1 MAPLYGMP
9 PDPRPRKGTPE
20 AIIREELE
28 RLTGFDPARRTLQP
42 ETPAPEKPAS
52 IKRAVAPTAADHRAA
67 PRFARKSSTA
77 QEALPNPERHARKCS
92 ICNHPERD
100 AIDSAFLQWHSA
112 DSIALTFQILDRRV
126 VFRHAL
132 VTGLYQRRRAN
143 FRCALES
150 ILERGDQVP
159 LTAVGFVA
167 AVRAY
172 ASLDEAGR
180 WNEPPKRAIVTNEYL
195 HHRPAEEPALPP
207 AEPPSSDTSNP
218 QILELETDLTH
229 KK

>member
-1 MAPLYGMP
+1 MSPSFANMP
-9 PDPRPRKGTPE
+9 PNAR
-20 AIIREELE
+20 AAFIREQLD
-28 RLTGFDPARRTLQP
+28 RLTGFDPPPEAEPP
-42 ETPAPEKPAS
+42 ETEEPIPIERASAPVAQ
-52 IKRAVAPTAADHRAA
+52 RAK
-67 PRFARKSSTA
+67 PRFGRKSSTA
-77 QEALPNPERHARKCS
+77 QEPLPDRERHARKCS

-112 DSIALTFQILDRRV
+112 ESIALTFQILDRRV

-150 ILERGDQVP
+150 ILERADQVP

-172 ASLDEAGR
+172 ASLDEAGH
-180 WNEPPKRAIVTNEYL
+180 WNEPPQRAIVTNEYV
-195 HHRPAEEPALPP
+195 HHRPAEDPALPP
-207 AEPPSSDTSNP
+207 AESPSSDISNP
-218 QILELETDLTH
+218 QILELETDLTPT
-229 KK
+229 K